1 MSSPNL
7 QAVYARTSAGDTE
20 LASPSNGLSINQRKM
35 LQWADGALT
44 VAEMAERLAAGH
56 TVDVAKLARDVERL
70 QAADLITLKSG
81 GAINQGA
88 GAQPAAK
95 KKGGVPAWAIG
106 VGAVVVIGG
115 VLFMMGNHGSGPVA
129 KSTAPGAAGQ
139 DQVAQEEEPKVLGVM
154 PNPARW
160 FSPAPA
166 KPAEAPK
173 PAEKPDAKAADKND
187 PKQAAAKAATTPAAA
202 TPATA
207 AAPAAKPAAPVV
219 AAAPTPA
226 PVVAIP
232 APVAAVPAQ
241 VASAAPAAPK
251 AAPNTKPIFREQPEF
266 PREAATNGVDS
277 GVVRARMSVDENGR
291 VLKVDIVEAK
301 PKHVFDRAVVAALSK
316 WRFQPAS
323 SGFSVETEID
333 FKAD

>member
-1 MSSPNL
+1 MSGPNL
-7 QAVYARTSAGDTE
+7 QAVYARTSDGDTE

-56 TVDVAKLARDVERL
+56 TVDVGKLARDVERL
-70 QAADLITLKSG
+70 QAANLIVLKSG

-88 GAQPAAK
+88 GAQPVAK

-115 VLFMMGNHGSGPVA
+115 VLFMMGNHGNDPVA
-129 KSTAPGAAGQ
+129 RKTTPGAAGQ

-187 PKQAAAKAATTPAAA
+187 AKQAAAKAAATPTPA
-202 TPATA
+202 TPAA
-207 AAPAAKPAAPVV
+207 AAPAAVKPAAPVV
-219 AAAPTPA
+219 AAAAA
-226 PVVAIP
+226 PVAATP
-232 APVAAVPAQ
+232 APVAAAPAQ

-266 PREAATNGVDS
+266 PREATTNGVDS

-291 VLKVDIVEAK
+291 VVKVEIVEAK
-301 PKHVFDRAVVAALSK
+301 PKRVFDRAVVAALSK
-316 WRFQPAS
+316 WRFQPAAA
-323 SGFSVETEID
+323 GFSVETEID